1 MKLTDKR
8 FWIKVISI
16 SLVIILLSGMIFYR
30 HEIQFEEIGRLKNT
44 TVNDINNFY
53 PYGFVLIHD
62 KSDLEYYMSCLDSIP
77 FNIIEDFD
85 LAKYSY
91 LLTFG
96 NSVEKL
102 SYSWFD
108 TFRYDISPK
117 YCKVWK
123 SGNQLLIVD
132 YPSFTYQVKSM
143 SDDFSLIGN
152 DSIYIYR
159 LPHLPFLRGL
169 QGL

>member
-16 SLVIILLSGMIFYR
+16 SLVITLLSGMIFYR
-30 HEIQFEEIGRLKNT
+30 HEIQFEEISRVKNT

-53 PYGFVLIHD
+53 PYGFILIHD
-62 KSDLEYYMSCLDSIP
+62 ESYLEYYISCLDFIP
-77 FNIIEDFD
+77 FNNIEDFD

-102 SYSWFD
+102 SYSLYD
-108 TFRYDISPK
+108 TFRYDMSPN
-117 YCKVWK
+117 YCRVCK

-132 YPSFTYQVKSM
+132 YPNFTYREKSM
-143 SDDFSLIGN
+143 YNNASLIEN

>member
-1 MKLTDKR
+1 MKLTDKL
-8 FWIKVISI
+8 FWIKAILI

-30 HEIQFEEIGRLKNT
+30 HDIQFEEIGKVKNT
-44 TVNDINNFY
+44 MFNDINNFH

-85 LAKYSY
+85 LANYSY
-91 LLTFG
+91 LLTFS

-102 SYSWFD
+102 SYSLYD
-108 TFRYDISPK
+108 TFRYDVSPH
-117 YCKVWK
+117 YCRVCK

-132 YPSFTYQVKSM
+132 YPNFTYREKSM
-143 SDDFSLIGN
+143 YNNASLIGN

-159 LPHLPFLRGL
+159 ISHLPFLRGL

>member
-1 MKLTDKR
+1 MKKSQISASVKHPIHQIDGFNFLAVNNFRVYLGR
-8 FWIKVISI
+8 FHIGVSEQLARCIKVCAQCQHHRCE
-16 SLVIILLSGMIFYR
+16 VVPARMI
-30 HEIQFEEIGRLKNT
+30 GDML
-44 TVNDINNFY
+44 
-53 PYGFVLIHD
+53 P
-62 KSDLEYYMSCLDSIP
+62 DSIP

-96 NSVEKL
+96 NGVEKL
-102 SYSWFD
+102 SYSLYD
-108 TFRYDISPK
+108 TFRYDVSPN
-117 YCKVWK
+117 YCRVCK

-132 YPSFTYQVKSM
+132 YLNFTYREKSM
-143 SDDFSLIGN
+143 YNNASLIGN

-159 LPHLPFLRGL
+159 LPHLSFLRGL

>member
-1 MKLTDKR
+1 MKLTDKL
-8 FWIKVISI
+8 FWIKAILI

-30 HEIQFEEIGRLKNT
+30 HDIQFEEIGKVKNT
-44 TVNDINNFY
+44 MFNDINNFHS
-53 PYGFVLIHD
+53 YGFVLIHD

-102 SYSWFD
+102 SYSLYD
-108 TFRYDISPK
+108 TFRYDVSPH
-117 YCKVWK
+117 YCRVCK

-132 YPSFTYQVKSM
+132 YPNFTYREKSM
-143 SDDFSLIGN
+143 YNNASLIGN

-159 LPHLPFLRGL
+159 ISHLPFLRGL